1 MRPEH
6 VLDLFLRADHGSH
19 SVEQGLAF
27 VKFLEDLVLG
37 GDQVSDDLLEVGST
51 FGHLFFVS
59 DQLSNLA
66 FAEFQ
71 VTGEVCLDLV
81 VDGSHE
87 SEGHG

>member
-51 FGHLFFVS
+51 FGHLFFS
-59 DQLSNLA
+59 ES
-66 FAEFQ
+66 
-71 VTGEVCLDLV
+71 V
-81 VDGSHE
+81 VQSRVR
-87 SEGHG
+87 SVPGHGRGPS